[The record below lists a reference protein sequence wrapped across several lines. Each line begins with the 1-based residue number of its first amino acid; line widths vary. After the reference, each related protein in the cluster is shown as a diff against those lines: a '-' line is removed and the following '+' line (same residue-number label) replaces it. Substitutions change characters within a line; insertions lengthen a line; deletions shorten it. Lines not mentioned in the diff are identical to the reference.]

1 MYTFLNSLTCCRT
14 GFRWKYRL
22 RDQFDFVFIIFERK
36 SKMATPMDRPKSNDV
51 ARCLNALALMNMQ
64 HIASSDI
71 LNELVSDYFVTRP
84 IGNDDIL
91 QNFPLT

>member
-1 MYTFLNSLTCCRT
+1 
-14 GFRWKYRL
+14 
-22 RDQFDFVFIIFERK
+22 
-36 SKMATPMDRPKSNDV
+36 MATPMDRPKSNDV

-91 QNFPLT
+91 LSTATTFSFDINYDDSRLYFTSTFLLQ